1 MDPSQMLIRT
11 AKGQEELRTKAFNLP
26 SHLRRLLIEVDEHST
41 VGETLAHLAALG
53 EDVQSQDLRSQLDGL
68 LADGFIALQ
77 PPAIET
83 GGYSLDDWELV
94 AEEYGTPDDTAPAGV
109 PVHHHAQF
117 NLDKAKGFAR
127 FVLLGALGPAA
138 YRRVER
144 IDAAKDVHELR
155 AELDELRE
163 RLPHLL
169 SKRQAAEVWE
179 QLEPLML
186 SVR

>member
-1 MDPSQMLIRT
+1 MDPSQVLIRT
-11 AKGQEELRTKAFNLP
+11 AKGQEEIRTKAFNLP
-26 SHLRRLLIEVDEHST
+26 PHLRRLLIEVDEHST
-41 VGETLAHLAALG
+41 VGETLARLSVP
-53 EDVQSQDLRSQLDGL
+53 EDDAQPQLEAL

-77 PPAIET
+77 HSAIDM
-83 GGYSLDDWELV
+83 GGYSFDDWELV
-94 AEEYGTPDDTAPAGV
+94 VEKYGTPDDTAPAGM

-117 NLDKAKGFAR
+117 NLEKAKGFAR

-155 AELDELRE
+155 AELDELRDV
-163 RLPHLL
+163 LPQLL
-169 SKRQAAEVWE
+169 SKRQSVQVWE

-186 SVR
+186 SIR

>member
-1 MDPSQMLIRT
+1 MDPSQLLIRT
-11 AKGQEELRTKAFNLP
+11 AKGQEEIRTKAFNIP

-41 VGETLAHLAALG
+41 VGETLTRLAALG
-53 EDVQSQDLRSQLDGL
+53 DDVQSQLDAL
-68 LADGFIALQ
+68 LAEGFIALQ
-77 PPAIET
+77 HSAIET
-83 GGYSLDDWELV
+83 GGYNLDDWEQV

-117 NLDKAKGFAR
+117 NLEKAKGFAR

-155 AELDELRE
+155 GELDELRDM
-163 RLPHLL
+163 LPHLL
-169 SKRQAAEVWE
+169 SKRQAQEVWE